1 MAKGRRHPRAQGD
14 ARSFPAAPVSE
25 ARVGVGSGDE
35 EEGSTAEA
43 SRFCLRFARYYSM
56 RRAPTT
62 SDDLHPATVRKKKK
76 ERETEEEKEKE
87 RKRNIGEKRKG
98 SSVQ

>member
-62 SDDLHPATVRKKKK
+62 TSDDLHPATVRKKKK
-76 ERETEEEKEKE
+76 ERETEEEKE